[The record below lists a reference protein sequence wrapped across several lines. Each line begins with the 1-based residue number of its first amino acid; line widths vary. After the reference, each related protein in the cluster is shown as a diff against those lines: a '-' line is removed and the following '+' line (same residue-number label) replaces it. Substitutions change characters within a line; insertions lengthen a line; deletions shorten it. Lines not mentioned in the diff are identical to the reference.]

1 MAFTESV
8 YLRTW
13 IESPLGSGR
22 ELIGSAQPFMY
33 SLKCFVILL
42 FDLKNI
48 LYFDVE
54 NISDVKILTLEV
66 PMKYFLRGK
75 FSDLWYTYH
84 MHPCNHNH

>member
-48 LYFDVE
+48 LFFDVE

-66 PMKYFLRGK
+66 PMKYFLQ
-75 FSDLWYTYH
+75 
-84 MHPCNHNH
+84 